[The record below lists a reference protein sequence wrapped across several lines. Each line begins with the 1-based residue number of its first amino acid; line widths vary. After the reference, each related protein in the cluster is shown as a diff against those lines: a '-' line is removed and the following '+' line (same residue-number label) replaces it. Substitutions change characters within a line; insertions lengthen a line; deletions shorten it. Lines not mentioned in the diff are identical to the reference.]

1 MRDNIERAHL
11 PCVGGRTSEAG
22 VPSLPRQCSLLS
34 LLPPR
39 PHLCGP
45 PPVSL
50 LRTLPGVLHV
60 KLRGLA
66 DFLPGIV
73 SFAFVLPDPLLT
85 NSNHKKKM
93 EWRSVHV
100 DDFSAHAFQRAEFE
114 VQLLEHVELALG
126 GAATDASVVALLLVD
141 VSCMHREGMT
151 KKNVC
156 NRLENKND

>member
-1 MRDNIERAHL
+1 
-11 PCVGGRTSEAG
+11 
-22 VPSLPRQCSLLS
+22 
-34 LLPPR
+34 
-39 PHLCGP
+39 
-45 PPVSL
+45 
-50 LRTLPGVLHV
+50 V